1 MGSDVE
7 LTIYD
12 RQNKKINLI
21 KIILDSARFDQG
33 KLQIN
38 IKKNGD
44 KSNNRKNKIIDLA
57 DFTIPAENFIF
68 QTKI

>member
-21 KIILDSARFDQG
+21 KIILDSVRFDQER
-33 KLQIN
+33 LQID
-38 IKKNGD
+38 IKKNDD
-44 KSNNRKNKIIDLA
+44 KFNNRKNKIINSADL
-57 DFTIPAENFIF
+57 TVLAESLIF
-68 QTKI
+68 QTET